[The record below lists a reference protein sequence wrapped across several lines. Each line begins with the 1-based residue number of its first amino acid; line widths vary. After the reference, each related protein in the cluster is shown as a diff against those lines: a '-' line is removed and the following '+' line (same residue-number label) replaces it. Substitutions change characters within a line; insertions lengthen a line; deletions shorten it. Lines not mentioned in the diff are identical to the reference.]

1 MNTKSLFDNIPNNN
15 NINNNINTF
24 NNNPQVLFGAPQ
36 NNNNSPVLFGAPQNN
51 NKNAAPLFNNN
62 NNQQNSLFQ
71 NSNNSSLFN
80 TIPQNQNSQNNN
92 IQNMNNNNPNNNLLS
107 LNLDNI
113 IKKKEE
119 EENKPK
125 SLGEILY
132 NKIKEVKEQE
142 LLSYNSE
149 YIQQKQEEISKNQK
163 DKYNNKSYFQIS
175 NPNTININPK
185 TKNIGTIKE
194 YFNKSISNTFT
205 GRRLKANSFDMSFNY
220 FNRENNINNL
230 MPNLEKSFN
239 KKLTLNN
246 NLIKSNKKKI
256 TIKCIINEPKKA
268 SFTIIIGKKVE
279 MSKLKLTI
287 CEQLKKKNKVYAN
300 LKLNGF
306 CLMKNYS
313 FVQEFG
319 IVEDTNLSDG
329 DEIYIILKDSMI
341 KAQLDE
347 EK

>member
-1 MNTKSLFDNIPNNN
+1 
-15 NINNNINTF
+15 
-24 NNNPQVLFGAPQ
+24 
-36 NNNNSPVLFGAPQNN
+36 
-51 NKNAAPLFNNN
+51 
-62 NNQQNSLFQ
+62 
-71 NSNNSSLFN
+71 
-80 TIPQNQNSQNNN
+80 
-92 IQNMNNNNPNNNLLS
+92 MNNNNPNNNLLS

-113 IKKKEE
+113 IKKKEEE

-341 KAQLDE
+341 KAQLDK